1 MLGRLPA
8 LVVAVPLLD
17 ILLLIAIGKKIG
29 YPEIIFIVIGVG
41 IIGII
46 IAVKEGFI
54 VLREVKDEFYKGNL
68 PTSELMDGLLVL
80 IGAAM
85 FIMPGL
91 ISDIIG
97 LLCLI
102 PKSKSYMKKTAYK
115 YFRYLLNY
123 HLYRDRLRR

>member
-1 MLGRLPA
+1 MLGRLLA
-8 LVVAVPLLD
+8 LVVAVSSLD

-29 YPEIIFIVIGVG
+29 YLEIIFIVIGVG

-46 IAVKEGFI
+46 IAVKEGFT
-54 VLREVKDEFYKGNL
+54 VLREAKDEFYKRNL

-80 IGAAM
+80 MSAIM
-85 FIMPGL
+85 LIMPGL

-102 PKSKSYMKKTAYK
+102 PKSKSYMKKAAYK

-123 HLYRDRLRR
+123 RLYRDRLRR